1 LIDWLAVEFMEQ
13 GWSVKKLH
21 RLIVTSAT
29 YRQSSRITPELLA
42 HDPQNRLLARGPR
55 VRLEAEIIRDSAL
68 AASGALSTK
77 MFGPPVKPPQPA
89 GVTESAYGSPKWDVS
104 AGEDRYRRS
113 LYTFQKRTAPFAM
126 FNTFDAPS
134 GEACVAKR
142 DVSNTPL
149 QSLTLLND
157 IAFVEAAQK
166 LGTLTARQPGD
177 DTRKTVF
184 LFRRALT
191 REPSTTEQS
200 KLISFLNAQRE
211 RLKLGE
217 LKAAELA
224 EDTKVEIMETAAW
237 TTVARAVLN
246 LDETITKN

>member
-1 LIDWLAVEFMEQ
+1 MQQ
-13 GWSVKKLH
+13 GGSLKKLH

-29 YRQSSRITPELLA
+29 YRQSSHVTPELLA
-42 HDPQNRLLARGPR
+42 RDPQNRLLARGPR

-68 AASGALSTK
+68 AASGTLSTK
-77 MFGPPVKPPQPA
+77 MFGPPVKPPQPV

-113 LYTFQKRTAPFAM
+113 VYTFQKRTAPFAM

-166 LGTLTARQPGD
+166 LGTLTVGQLGD
-177 DTRKTVF
+177 DSRKTVF
-184 LFRRALT
+184 LFRRVLT
-191 REPSTTEQS
+191 REPSTTEQAT
-200 KLISFLNAQRE
+200 LVSFLNSQRE

-217 LKAAELA
+217 LKASELA
-224 EDTKVEIMETAAW
+224 DDSKGDVTERAAW

-246 LDETITKN
+246 LDEAITKQ